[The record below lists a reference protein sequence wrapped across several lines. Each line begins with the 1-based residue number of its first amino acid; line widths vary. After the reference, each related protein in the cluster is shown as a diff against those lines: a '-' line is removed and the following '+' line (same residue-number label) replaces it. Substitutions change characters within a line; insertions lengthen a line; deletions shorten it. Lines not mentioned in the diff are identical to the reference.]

1 MKKEKKDKKAKKG
14 AEVVLAK
21 PGGIADEPTPFQL
34 KDIHVSV
41 GRDELIGVIGTVGS
55 GKSSLLAALAGDMRK
70 TGGSGTLGATRAF
83 CPQYAWIQNAT
94 VKENIVFGRDFNAP
108 WYNKVVD
115 ACALRADL
123 EMLPAGDATEIGERG
138 ITISGGQKQRLN
150 IARAIYFNA
159 DIILLDDPLSAVDAH
174 VGRHIMD
181 NAICGLLKGKCR
193 ILATHQLHV
202 ISRCDRIV
210 WMDGGRIRAVDTYDN
225 LMAKDVDFQKLL
237 ATTAAEGHDEDSE
250 KDDDAE
256 KDEKK
261 ADKEKTP
268 RRKRGGPLMTVEDR
282 AVAAVSMRVYLAY
295 VKAAG
300 GYWVFPL
307 VITALILSM
316 GANILTSQWLAW
328 WTSNKFFFP
337 LGKYVSLP
345 TVVHRVRT

>member
-1 MKKEKKDKKAKKG
+1 
-14 AEVVLAK
+14 VN
-21 PGGIADEPTPFQL
+21 PRGIEDEPTPFML
-34 KDIHVSV
+34 KDIHLSV

-70 TGGSGTLGATRAF
+70 TGGKGILGATRAF

-94 VKENIVFGRDFNAP
+94 VKENVIFGRDYNGS

-115 ACALRADL
+115 ACALRPDL

-150 IARAIYFNA
+150 IARAIYFDA
-159 DIILLDDPLSAVDAH
+159 DIVLLDDPLSAVDAH

-237 ATTAAEGHDEDSE
+237 ASTAAEGHDEEAE
-250 KDDDAE
+250 KEAVDG

-261 ADKEKTP
+261 GEKEKMP

-282 AVAAVSMRVYLAY
+282 AVSAVSMQVYLAY

-307 VITALILSM
+307 VILALILSM
-316 GANILTSQWLAW
+316 GSNIMTSQWLAW
-328 WTSNKFFFP
+328 WTSDKFGFN
-337 LGKYVSLP
+337 LGKYVSCRP
-345 TVVHRVRT
+345 